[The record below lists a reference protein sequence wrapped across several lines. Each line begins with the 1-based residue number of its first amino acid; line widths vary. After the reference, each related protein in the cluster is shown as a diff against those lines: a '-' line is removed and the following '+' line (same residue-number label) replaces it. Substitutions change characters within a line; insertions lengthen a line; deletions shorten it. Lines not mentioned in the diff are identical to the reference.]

1 MVLVEE
7 LLQHVIL
14 FHRKC
19 QLLLGLFDTV
29 ASFGLIHK
37 NDVSQL
43 NLKMGA
49 KPNKVV
55 HLIASDEYR
64 ENFKLTNIDST
75 IKQDEFLYRIQEQML
90 KFALENDGINSISFK
105 ISDITKLH
113 ELRHSYLH
121 LSDSPDDNFVN
132 QANYE
137 KEDGRFKKR
146 DVLKG

>member
-1 MVLVEE
+1 MRLVGRVGQVGWGENCE
-7 LLQHVIL
+7 L
-14 FHRKC
+14 
-19 QLLLGLFDTV
+19 GT
-29 ASFGLIHK
+29 S
-37 NDVSQL
+37 
-43 NLKMGA
+43 
-49 KPNKVV
+49 
-55 HLIASDEYR
+55 Y
-64 ENFKLTNIDST
+64 KLAPAG
-75 IKQDEFLYRIQEQML
+75 EML

-137 KEDGRFKKR
+137 KEDGSFKKR